1 MKISTRLKSIFIILL
16 GLYLMLSTTLVYLF
30 TRENRIAHAV
40 ISMGSGLVLLWIIL
54 CGSLMYIFRDRVKSL
69 VQSIPLHWQVKFIL
83 FGILMAMLEEA
94 ITTTMT
100 NLAPLFGVEVGE
112 AYITASANYFDVI
125 LHHSVIVF
133 VPWFIAWAWI
143 LKRYDFSPFWAF
155 LLFGSNG
162 LLAESLTFGWEHLNE
177 FALWIFVYGLMIYLP
192 AYTVPAEHG
201 AQQPKLWH
209 AALAFILPFLIG
221 IPWAIIVNLI
231 FPNHPSI
238 HFPPIN
244 GVQSL

>member
-16 GLYLMLSTTLVYLF
+16 GLYLILSTTLVYFL
-30 TRENRIAHAV
+30 TRENRIAHVV
-40 ISMGSGLVLLWIIL
+40 ISMGLGLILLWVIL

-69 VQSIPLHWQVKFIL
+69 VQGNPIHWQVKFIV

-143 LKRYDFSPFWAF
+143 LKRYDFSPFWVF
-155 LLFGSNG
+155 LLFGLNG
-162 LLAESLTFGWEHLNE
+162 LLAESLTFGWQNLSQ

-192 AYTVPAEHG
+192 VYTIPAERG
-201 AQQPKLWH
+201 AQHPKLWH
-209 AALAFILPFLIG
+209 VTLAFILPFLIG
-221 IPWAIIVNLI
+221 IPWVIIVNLI
-231 FPNHPSI
+231 FPNHPAI
-238 HFPPIN
+238 HFPPI
-244 GVQSL
+244 QT

>member
-1 MKISTRLKSIFIILL
+1 MGLGLILL
-16 GLYLMLSTTLVYLF
+16 WV
-30 TRENRIAHAV
+30 
-40 ISMGSGLVLLWIIL
+40 IL
-54 CGSLMYIFRDRVKSL
+54 CGSLMYIFRDRVKSF
-69 VQSIPLHWQVKFIL
+69 VQGYPIHWQIKFVI

-100 NLAPLFGVEVGE
+100 NLAPLFGVEVGK

-143 LKRYDFSPFWAF
+143 LKRYDFSPFWVF
-155 LLFGSNG
+155 LLFGLNG
-162 LLAESLTFGWEHLNE
+162 LLAESLTFGWQNLSQ

-192 AYTVPAEHG
+192 AYTIPAERG
-201 AQQPKLWH
+201 AQHPKLWH
-209 AALAFILPFLIG
+209 ITLAFILPFLIG

-231 FPNHPSI
+231 FPDHPAI
-238 HFPPIN
+238 HFPPI
-244 GVQSL
+244 QT